1 MVKCLKQKYVY
12 RVYENCLTLSFMKYH
27 IARTTIF
34 PISNSITIIAYWN
47 KKKMLSST
55 IYTEPAGNASYSQ
68 ETISSTLSRL
78 YYLCNSCLET
88 PITNP
93 NSNQQLSWILPI
105 TYFQNQLAL
114 RKMTQINVPFLI
126 KLSFAN
132 KWLDG
137 INLSNDLH
145 RQSLKYKIPLYD
157 IRLFL

>member
-1 MVKCLKQKYVY
+1 LSYLVIHEVPQSQNIVCMRIVLPCHSWSTTEPEH

-27 IARTTIF
+27 RARTTIF

-55 IYTEPAGNASYSQ
+55 IYTEPAGNVSYSQ

-105 TYFQNQLAL
+105 TYF
-114 RKMTQINVPFLI
+114 
-126 KLSFAN
+126 
-132 KWLDG
+132 
-137 INLSNDLH
+137 
-145 RQSLKYKIPLYD
+145 
-157 IRLFL
+157 